1 MMNNLFYLGIVIS
14 TLLST
19 FILYYIVTYWILPK
33 IEGFKQDEKKPD
45 SQIGN
50 PLLNL
55 ISKMK
60 RMTSYLISPS
70 MWIERIEMVNMSP
83 AELARR
89 HLKSIAKTE

>member
-1 MMNNLFYLGIVIS
+1 MMNTLFFLGIVIS
-14 TLLST
+14 TLVST
-19 FILYYIVTYWILPK
+19 LIIYYITFYWLIPK

-45 SQIGN
+45 SQVGN

-83 AELARR
+83 ADLARR

>member
-1 MMNNLFYLGIVIS
+1 MMNNFFYVGIVIS

-19 FILYYIVTYWILPK
+19 LIIYYIVKRWVLPK
-33 IEGFKQDEKKPD
+33 IEGFKQTEDKQE
-45 SQIGN
+45 N

-60 RMTSYLISPS
+60 RMTNHLVSPS
-70 MWIERIEMVNMSP
+70 TWIERIEMVNMSP